1 MYYCTVGHFRACVGY
16 MHATI
21 SKAQSYVCNDVGIVR
36 CCWWY
41 TVTTLHPHTAPH
53 SVSFQSKNVIAQ
65 HHQITHFV
73 TTSFSVACITISLFR
88 VKIRDEP
95 GSAAGSALT
104 TRLMYSERWRYWF
117 ANWRFEWGCSEWFHI
132 RQRTQFCWHRIILHC
147 WGADVARMSHDWSV
161 GIRMQCEA
169 PVCLISISKWLWAAE
184 PLFHIGHTKLTLKL
198 YAIGGCDACA
208 RGTWDNISMRIGSV
222 AATNVRIFAFT
233 SITDLH

>member
-1 MYYCTVGHFRACVGY
+1 MCVLMLASYGVAGGILSPHCTL
-16 MHATI
+16 
-21 SKAQSYVCNDVGIVR
+21 
-36 CCWWY
+36 
-41 TVTTLHPHTAPH
+41 TLHPTQCHFNQRTCI
-53 SVSFQSKNVIAQ
+53 VIAQ

-222 AATNVRIFAFT
+222 TATNERIFAFT